1 MWMWPNYVC
10 EWPCVYGLCVWPNY
24 VCVDVDVA
32 HPCVDW

>member
-1 MWMWPNYVC
+1 
-10 EWPCVYGLCVWPNY
+10 VYGLCVWPNY